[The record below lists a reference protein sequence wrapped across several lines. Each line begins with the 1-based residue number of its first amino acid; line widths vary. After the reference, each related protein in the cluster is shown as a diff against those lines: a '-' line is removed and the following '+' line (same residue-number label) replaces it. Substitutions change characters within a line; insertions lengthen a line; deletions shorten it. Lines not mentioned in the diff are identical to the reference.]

1 MTATFLQ
8 LGDLILGGENHR
20 LRFCSTKVI
29 NPLQRRR
36 KEMPPSKHDIQLV
49 LRDKQ
54 MNKGWQCSILNEKN
68 SELVLG

>member
-1 MTATFLQ
+1 METF
-8 LGDLILGGENHR
+8 
-20 LRFCSTKVI
+20 FCSTKVI

-49 LRDKQ
+49 LSDKQ

-68 SELVLG
+68 SELVGG